1 MKLAL
6 CQVDVAFG
14 DVARNLAT
22 VRERTLAAAAQ
33 GAQLVAFPECG
44 LTGYAFADAAAA
56 RAAAIALDGPE
67 LRQLAGLCRA
77 TGAWLVVGFV
87 ETASPPGGAGGR
99 ARGEADGPLYNAAA
113 LLGPDGVALHYRK
126 LHLPF
131 LGCDRFMAPGDRPL
145 AVATTPLGRIGL
157 SICYDGSFPE
167 SARVLKLA
175 GAQLIVLPTNWP
187 EAATISRQHQ
197 SIVRAF
203 ENHVHYAAC
212 NRVGSEGGFRFPGES
227 SIVDFTGRVVA
238 RAGDSATT
246 LFAELDLPAADLN
259 RVVNV
264 PGQYELDRIAHR
276 RPEHYGAIVA
286 PLRPSQDPR

>member
-14 DVARNLAT
+14 DVARNLAI
-22 VRERTLAAAAQ
+22 VREQTVAAAAQ
-33 GAQLVAFPECG
+33 GAQLVVFPECG

-56 RAAAIALDGPE
+56 SAAAIAIDGPE
-67 LRQLAGLCRA
+67 LRELAQLCRSS
-77 TGAWLVVGFV
+77 GVWLVVGFV
-87 ETASPPGGAGGR
+87 ERAGPPDR
-99 ARGEADGPLYNAAA
+99 ERLFNTAA
-113 LLGPDGVALHYRK
+113 LLGPHGVALHYRK

-131 LGCDRFMAPGDRPL
+131 LGCDRFMTPGDLPL
-145 AVATTPLGRIGL
+145 SVATTPLGRIGL

-227 SIVDFTGRVVA
+227 SIVDCTGRVVA
-238 RAGDSATT
+238 RAGEAATT
-246 LFAELDLPAADLN
+246 LFAELDLPAADMN
-259 RVVNV
+259 RVINV

-286 PLRPSQDPR
+286 PRRPAQEPR

>member
-14 DVARNLAT
+14 EVTKNLAT
-22 VRERTLAAAAQ
+22 VRERTHAAAAQ
-33 GAQLVAFPECG
+33 GAQLVVFPECG
-44 LTGYAFADAAAA
+44 LTGYAFADVAAA
-56 RAAAIALDGPE
+56 RAAAIAVDGPE
-67 LRQLAGLCRA
+67 LRELTQLCRSS
-77 TGAWLVVGFV
+77 GAWLVVGFV
-87 ETASPPGGAGGR
+87 ERAQTARSSAGS
-99 ARGEADGPLYNAAA
+99 AADHGPLYNSAA

-131 LGCDRFMAPGDRPL
+131 LGCDRFMTPGDRPL

-167 SARVLKLA
+167 SARVLKLS

-238 RAGDSATT
+238 RGGEAATT
-246 LFAELDLPAADLN
+246 LFAELDLPAADRN
-259 RVVNV
+259 RVINV

-286 PLRPSQDPR
+286 PQRPAQELR